1 MELNGQFNN
10 RYYQKEIEME
20 IKNLDYHED
29 RWLEGNWNSQELI
42 DFEDD
47 IIKHWENGEISGP
60 IHLSNG
66 NEKELIKIFTKI
78 DIGDYVFSTWRSHYH
93 ALLHGVDPSILK
105 QKILDGKSI
114 TIVDKESNFYSS
126 AIVTGTLPIA
136 LGVAKAIK
144 MDKKQEGQKVWVF
157 LGDMAF
163 ESGIFYEVHKYA
175 RNYDLPLYFVVEDN
189 GVSTNTP
196 TLDTWNGIQREIP
209 EDVIYYKYK
218 SKFPHYGTGKWV
230 VF

>member
-1 MELNGQFNN
+1 MN
-10 RYYQKEIEME
+10 

-29 RWLEGNWNSQELI
+29 RWVDGNWSEQDLI
-42 DFEDD
+42 DFEND
-47 IIKHWENGEISGP
+47 IISHWEGGEIRGP

-66 NEKELIKIFTKI
+66 NEKELIRIFNKIGI
-78 DIGDYVFSTWRSHYH
+78 DDWVFSTWRSHYH
-93 ALLHGVDPSILK
+93 ALLHGMEPSVLK

-114 TIVDKESNFYSS
+114 TIVDKDSKFYAS

-136 LGVAKAIK
+136 LGVAKALK
-144 MDKKQEGQKVWVF
+144 LQNSPNKVWVF
-157 LGDMAF
+157 LGDMCF

-209 EDVIYYKYK
+209 NDVIYYKYE

>member
-1 MELNGQFNN
+1 MN
-10 RYYQKEIEME
+10 

-29 RWLEGNWNSQELI
+29 RWTEGNWSVQDLI
-42 DFEDD
+42 DFEND
-47 IIKHWENGEISGP
+47 IISHWEGGEIRGP

-66 NEKELIKIFTKI
+66 NEKELIRIFSKIGI
-78 DIGDYVFSTWRSHYH
+78 DDWVFSTWRYHYH
-93 ALLHGVDPSILK
+93 ALLHGMEPDKLK

-114 TIVDKESNFYSS
+114 TIVDKESKFYAS

-144 MDKKQEGQKVWVF
+144 LQGSDNKVWVF
-157 LGDMAF
+157 LGDIAF

-209 EDVIYYKYK
+209 EDVIYYKYE
-218 SKFPHYGTGKWV
+218 SKYPHYGTGKWV

>member
-1 MELNGQFNN
+1 METILNLENHQ
-10 RYYQKEIEME
+10 
-20 IKNLDYHED
+20 D
-29 RWLEGNWNSQELI
+29 RWQGSNWTSQDLI

-47 IIKHWENGEISGP
+47 IISHWENGEIRGP

-66 NEKELIKIFTKI
+66 NEKELIKIFSKI
-78 DIGDYVFSTWRSHYH
+78 GIDDYVFSTWRSHYH
-93 ALLHGVDPSILK
+93 ALLHGVEPSVLK

-114 TIVDKESNFYSS
+114 TIVDKDSKFYSS

-136 LGVAKAIK
+136 LGVAKSIK
-144 MDKKQEGQKVWVF
+144 YNGGDEKVWVF

-196 TLDTWNGIQREIP
+196 TSATWNGIQREIP
-209 EDVIYYKYK
+209 QDVIYYKYE
-218 SKFPHYGTGKWV
+218 SKYPHYGTGKWV